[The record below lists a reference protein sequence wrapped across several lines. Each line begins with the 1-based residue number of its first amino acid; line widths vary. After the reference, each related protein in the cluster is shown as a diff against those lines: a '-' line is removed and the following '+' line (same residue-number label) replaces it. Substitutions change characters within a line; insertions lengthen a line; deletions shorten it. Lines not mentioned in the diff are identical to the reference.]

1 MAWNQGET
9 AAANMGAI
17 GGSISPVHQA
27 TWDTTRGL
35 AESKINRDQLTR
47 NYTRGVDDRSR
58 EAAQAWRQLPQAYN
72 QRGMIDSGQYQRG
85 GNQLAQAIDRL
96 QGRALQDYSSQIDY
110 SHLQDTMSLQNLDEL
125 KDLLSAQDYQNVVA
139 NVVRGSGG
147 MA

>member
-35 AESKINRDQLTR
+35 AESKYSRDQLTR